1 MVVSFVV
8 CPRFAACQMRLTFL
22 QADALRVITPTLVIV
37 FVVVVSG
44 RVFVMVKIPNVE
56 KCKHHRKVKA
66 YEKPMS
72 VRSFFFFFF

>member
-37 FVVVVSG
+37 FVVVFLV
-44 RVFVMVKIPNVE
+44 V
-56 KCKHHRKVKA
+56 CL
-66 YEKPMS
+66 
-72 VRSFFFFFF
+72 